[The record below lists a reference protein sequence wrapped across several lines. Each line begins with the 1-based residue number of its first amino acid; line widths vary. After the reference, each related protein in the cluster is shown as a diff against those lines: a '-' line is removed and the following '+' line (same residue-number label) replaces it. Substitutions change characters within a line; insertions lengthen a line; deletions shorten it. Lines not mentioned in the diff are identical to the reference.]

1 VIARGVDAQEVQGA
15 VAAARAAGLRK
26 LLVDGRPI

>member
-1 VIARGVDAQEVQGA
+1 VTAQEVQGA

-26 LLVDGRPI
+26 LLVDGRPA